1 MKNSKSKIVSR
12 KFYHSYKATRMIGNS
27 IKIGDL
33 RKERNIVRI
42 FDTEGRNSGKYFTLN
57 PEHELVGFTQDHIVI
72 IFTRLNVAR
81 IYDSNGRDT
90 GKYISLSSD
99 RRIKGISQMLIL
111 VKERNVTKYY
121 DFTGRYTGKYITN

>member
-1 MKNSKSKIVSR
+1 MRNLKSKIVSI
-12 KFYHSYKATRMIGNS
+12 KFYHSYKATEMIGNR

-57 PEHELVGFTQDHIVI
+57 PGNELVGFTQDHIVI
-72 IFTRLNVAR
+72 SFTGLNVAR

-99 RRIKGISQMLIL
+99 RYIKGISQMLIL

-121 DFTGRYTGKYITN
+121 DFSGRYTGKYITN